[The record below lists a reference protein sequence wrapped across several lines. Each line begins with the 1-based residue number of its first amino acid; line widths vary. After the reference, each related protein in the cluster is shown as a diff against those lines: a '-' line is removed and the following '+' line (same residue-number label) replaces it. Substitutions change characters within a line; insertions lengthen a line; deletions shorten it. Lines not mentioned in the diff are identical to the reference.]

1 MLGMFFPLFSPLVSV
16 CQCDAL
22 CQFDLSWLQKIQTIT
37 LLDELDKDRNQLDC
51 FSFSVEAGD
60 WEAESSILGFLEA
73 GGSEET
79 WNKDRQEKIRVRIPH
94 FAISLETSYK
104 AKANFVI

>member
-1 MLGMFFPLFSPLVSV
+1 MLHANLISLLITKYS
-16 CQCDAL
+16 A
-22 CQFDLSWLQKIQTIT
+22 IT

-73 GGSEET
+73 GGSEGT
-79 WNKDRQEKIRVRIPH
+79 WNKDRQEKSKTELLILQS
-94 FAISLETSYK
+94 A
-104 AKANFVI
+104 